1 MKNTIKSI
9 SVRGYYYIVII
20 AVCLMTACNKKLNVL
35 DENNPTQ
42 ESYFNNAAE
51 LEEGVNAVYSSLRSG
66 ALVGREWYFLH
77 DMRGSEFEA
86 GGPQLEAPRMELL
99 KQNTPSAS
107 NSVITNVWT
116 GLYRMINRANLV
128 ISKAKDVKND
138 KDIVNRIVGEAK
150 FLRAWAYFE
159 LVSQW
164 GDVPVYVEPVTSSK
178 EFKGLSPSD
187 SVYSLII
194 KDLTFSC
201 SNLPE
206 KAAQKGRATRGAAY
220 ALLGRV
226 EMQDGDYEAARTA
239 LLNDYGKYSI
249 SVPYLYNFDGDVKS
263 GSKQLATGHEFN
275 PESIFEVVFVDKGD
289 GAFDWA
295 YTSEGT
301 NVAASTL
308 RSQSYGI
315 VWGNVIPSD
324 NILDEFEPDDPRFKF
339 TFYELGDKILTFG
352 GTKPGEKLTK
362 DEMNVTTSNH
372 NGVIEKRVYRKYLVL
387 DWVNDSNHP
396 GGLNQRLIR
405 YADVLLM
412 LAECEAELKNP
423 AKAAD
428 YINEVRSRPGVDMP
442 PVSLNSKDEAIAAV
456 MHERAV
462 ELSGE
467 EVNNIDILRWRK
479 MGYYPTIR
487 PDPRPGQVDMLPIP
501 ASEISANPMI
511 N

>member
-1 MKNTIKSI
+1 MKNK
-9 SVRGYYYIVII
+9 VMNLNNREYRYIII
-20 AVCLMTACNKKLNVL
+20 FIAAFLITACNKKLDVL

-42 ESYFNNAAE
+42 ESYFGNATE

-77 DMRGSEFEA
+77 DMRGSEFNA

-107 NSVITNVWT
+107 NSVITDVWT

-128 ISKAKDVKND
+128 IFKAKN
-138 KDIVNRIVGEAK
+138 IENNNTINRIVGEAK

-164 GDVPVYVEPVTSSK
+164 GSVPIYVKPVTSSK

-194 KDLTFSC
+194 KDLTFS
-201 SNLPE
+201 SANLPKQASE
-206 KAAQKGRATRGAAY
+206 NGQATRGAAY

-226 EMQDGDYEAARTA
+226 QMQNGDYKAARAA
-239 LLNDYGKYSI
+239 LLNVYGKYKL
-249 SVPYLYNFDGDVKS
+249 VPFLYNFDGDVKS
-263 GSKQLATGHEFN
+263 GSQQLATGHEFN
-275 PESIFEVVFVDKGD
+275 DESIFEVVFVDKGD

-315 VWGNVIPSD
+315 VWGNVIPSN
-324 NILDEFEPDDPRFKF
+324 NILDEFESGDPRFKY
-339 TFYELGDKILTFG
+339 TFYEEGDKILTFG
-352 GTKPGEKLTK
+352 GTKPGETLTEG
-362 DEMNVTTSNH
+362 EMNVTTSDH
-372 NGVIEKRVYRKYLVL
+372 NGIIEKRVYRKYLVL
-387 DWVNDSNHP
+387 DWVNESNHP

-412 LAECEAELKNP
+412 LAECEAEVGTP
-423 AKAAD
+423 TKAAS
-428 YINEVRSRPGVDMP
+428 YINEVRSRPGVNMP
-442 PVSLNSKDEAIAAV
+442 PVTLTSKKQAIAAV

-462 ELSGE
+462 ELAGE

-479 MGYYPTIR
+479 QGYYPSIR

-511 N
+511 K